1 MVGSAG
7 QTIARYR
14 RLAELGRGGMATV
27 YLAAA
32 RGPQGFTKLVVL
44 KELRPDLAQDA
55 EFRSMF
61 LDEARLAARL
71 NHPNVVQTFEVGEEG
86 GRHVIVMEY
95 LEGQPLSRARKLLPS
110 PLTYFALSNVLT
122 GLEHAHDLLDYQGK
136 PLNVVHRDVSPHNI
150 FVTYSGEVK
159 LCDFGIAKAA
169 DSSAV
174 TATGDMKGKLSYM
187 APEQARGEIV
197 DKRADLFGVGV
208 VLWETA
214 TGRRLWNNLQDVQIL
229 AQLLS
234 GAIPTPRS
242 VDPTVPE
249 RLEQICMK
257 ALAFEPKD
265 RYPTASAMQADLD
278 AYIASLGLTPTR
290 RALGEAVA
298 QAFASDRAHLKQVI
312 EEQMRN
318 ASLLS
323 TAEAPAVAYA
333 PASIPSS
340 PSALGPRPSG
350 PVSTRASYPP
360 SDGSIRGV
368 PTLVENGGGTNGGR
382 TAAGAVKSIVPTP
395 ASSERRGRAGTIG
408 MVLVGLGMLVAVGF
422 VVKARLGSS
431 ASAADPGALTRTNGT
446 STSTGTGTSTNA
458 NANGT
463 STAPQPTSGADDPNG
478 AGASG
483 TTHLATRVAHVTL
496 RGAPAGATLSLDG
509 QPVTL
514 GADGALERPIGE
526 SHRLKVE
533 AAGFV
538 TDERTIAFD
547 ADRTVDIKLT
557 RARGGTSVT
566 GSTGGPKPPA
576 TAAHPGNKPA
586 DPSDVLGY

>member
-1 MVGSAG
+1 MSYHSSGIMGTSAG
-7 QTIARYR
+7 QTIGRYR

-71 NHPNVVQTFEVGEEG
+71 NHPNVVQTYEVGEDG
-86 GRHVIVMEY
+86 NRQVIVMEY
-95 LEGQPLSRARKLLPS
+95 LEGQPLSRARKVLPS

-122 GLEHAHDLLDYQGK
+122 GLEHAHDLLDFQGK

-214 TGRRLWNNLQDVQIL
+214 TGRRLWNNMQDVQIL
-229 AQLLS
+229 AQLLG

-242 VDPTVPE
+242 VDPSVPE

-257 ALAFEPKD
+257 ALAFEPRD
-265 RYPTASAMQADLD
+265 RYATAAEMQADLD
-278 AYIASLGLTPTR
+278 AYITSLGLTPTR

-298 QAFASDRAHLKQVI
+298 LAFAEDRARLKQVI
-312 EEQMRN
+312 EEQMRS
-318 ASLLS
+318 ATLL
-323 TAEAPAVAYA
+323 TTGEAPAVAYA

-340 PSALGPRPSG
+340 PSALRPVGLGAAARS
-350 PVSTRASYPP
+350 SFPP
-360 SDGSIRGV
+360 SDGSIRGI
-368 PTLVENGGGTNGGR
+368 PTLVEEQGGASSGGR
-382 TAAGAVKSIVPTP
+382 TGAGAVRSISPPAATP
-395 ASSERRGRAGTIG
+395 GRGRAGLLG
-408 MVLVGLGMLVAVGF
+408 VVVGGLAVLSVLGF
-422 VVKARLGSS
+422 VVKTQLSGARAGVGTS
-431 ASAADPGALTRTNGT
+431 ASANA
-446 STSTGTGTSTNA
+446 STNA
-458 NANGT
+458 NANANAN
-463 STAPQPTSGADDPNG
+463 APGDDG
-478 AGASG
+478 SAAAVGS
-483 TTHLATRVAHVTL
+483 THLAARAARVTL
-496 RGAPAGATLSLDG
+496 RGTPPGATLSLDG
-509 QPVTL
+509 EPVTVS
-514 GADGALERPIGE
+514 ADGSIERPAGE
-526 SHRLKVE
+526 THRLKVE

-538 TDERTIAFD
+538 SDERSITFD
-547 ADRTVDIKLT
+547 ADRVIDVRMA
-557 RARGGTSVT
+557 RARGGATTT
-566 GSTGGPKPPA
+566 GAGPGAKPTTPPR
-576 TAAHPGNKPA
+576 PGTPKPA

>member
-1 MVGSAG
+1 
-7 QTIARYR
+7 
-14 RLAELGRGGMATV
+14 
-27 YLAAA
+27 
-32 RGPQGFTKLVVL
+32 
-44 KELRPDLAQDA
+44 
-55 EFRSMF
+55 
-61 LDEARLAARL
+61 
-71 NHPNVVQTFEVGEEG
+71 
-86 GRHVIVMEY
+86 
-95 LEGQPLSRARKLLPS
+95 
-110 PLTYFALSNVLT
+110 
-122 GLEHAHDLLDYQGK
+122 
-136 PLNVVHRDVSPHNI
+136 
-150 FVTYSGEVK
+150 
-159 LCDFGIAKAA
+159 
-169 DSSAV
+169 
-174 TATGDMKGKLSYM
+174 M

-197 DKRADLFGVGV
+197 DKRADLFGLGV

-234 GAIPTPRS
+234 GSIPTPRS

-298 QAFASDRAHLKQVI
+298 QAFAPDRAHLKQVI

-333 PASIPSS
+333 PSSIPSS
-340 PSALGPRPSG
+340 PSALVPRPSG
-350 PVSTRASYPP
+350 AV
-360 SDGSIRGV
+360 SIRGI
-368 PTLVENGGGTNGGR
+368 PTLVENGGTNGGR
-382 TAAGAVKSIVPTP
+382 TAAGAVRSIVPSA

-408 MVLVGLGMLVAVGF
+408 MALVGLGMLVVVGF
-422 VVKARLGSS
+422 VVKARLASS
-431 ASAADPGALTRTNGT
+431 AGAADPNATTASGT
-446 STSTGTGTSTNA
+446 SSANA
-458 NANGT
+458 NANANAT
-463 STAPQPTSGADDPNG
+463 STTAAPTSSGDDPNG
-478 AGASG
+478 AGTPGS
-483 TTHLATRVAHVTL
+483 THLAARVAHVTL
-496 RGAPAGATLSLDG
+496 RGAPAGATLLLDG

-514 GADGALERPIGE
+514 GADGALERPVGE

-538 TDERTIAFD
+538 SDERTLAFD
-547 ADRTVDIKLT
+547 SDRTVDVKLT

-566 GSTGGPKPPA
+566 GGAGGPKTTG